1 MRWLVRWRYLSVL
14 LMLVFVPAAGAWT
27 WPVQGP
33 VLQTFSFDQAH
44 PYAAGQHRGI
54 AIGAG
59 TGAPVLAPAS
69 GVVSFAGSVPT
80 NGQTLTILTA
90 SGLAVSLTHLGSITV
105 AEHASVDEGAAV
117 GTVGPSGTPEFDVA
131 YVHLGI
137 RDASNDQGYLDPLA
151 FLPVLAPP
159 APVSAPAP
167 APIPAPAP
175 APIPAPAPAPP
186 VVESPVAQPVA
197 QPVVQ
202 PVTQPV
208 VQPLEQ
214 TAPVETPAAP
224 LPVATPAPAAAPP
237 LAAPADGEV
246 PGAQVPI
253 VQAPSAAAPVADAL
267 PPVRPIEPLFP
278 FEPVAPAAGI
288 PPARLGAAR
297 AETAARA
304 AGREAS
310 RIAARLGAASTAI
323 WSPVGLAGAT
333 GAVRSGPGVSPAF
346 APGPHGRAIGTAAH
360 GLPLV
365 GLALLALAAAVAL
378 LVAVRMISSPS
389 ARNEGARPAREDS
402 RRAGLAIR
410 EWAAPYRPR
419 GRIRRARGRLRPVS
433 PAEGQ
438 RGPHG
443 ERDGRARHAGHGL
456 RRQNW
461 RVAS

>member
-1 MRWLVRWRYLSVL
+1 
-14 LMLVFVPAAGAWT
+14 MLVFVPAAGAWT

-59 TGAPVLAPAS
+59 AGATVLAPAS
-69 GVVSFAGSVPT
+69 GIVSFAGSVPT

-90 SGLAVSLTHLGSITV
+90 SGLAVSLTHLGSIAV
-105 AEHASVDEGAAV
+105 AEHATVDEGTAV
-117 GTVGPSGTPEFDVA
+117 GTVGPSGTAEFDVP

-175 APIPAPAPAPP
+175 APVPAPAPAPP
-186 VVESPVAQPVA
+186 LVEAPVAQPVA

-202 PVTQPV
+202 PVVQPV
-208 VQPLEQ
+208 DQPAAQ
-214 TAPVETPAAP
+214 PAPVETPAAP
-224 LPVATPAPAAAPP
+224 LPVATAAPAVAPPPAAPAA
-237 LAAPADGEV
+237 GEL
-246 PGAQVPI
+246 PSTRVPI
-253 VQAPSAAAPVADAL
+253 VQAPIAAPVADSV
-267 PPVRPIEPLFP
+267 PPVRSIEPSLP
-278 FEPVAPAAGI
+278 FAPVALAVGVPQAGI
-288 PPARLGAAR
+288 SPAQLGTAR

-304 AGREAS
+304 AVQEAS
-310 RIAARLGAASTAI
+310 RVVARLGAASTAI
-323 WSPVGLAGAT
+323 WSPAGLTSASAGVA
-333 GAVRSGPGVSPAF
+333 RSTSGVSPAF
-346 APGPHGRAIGTAAH
+346 ALGPHGRALRTSAH
-360 GLPLV
+360 GLPPV
-365 GLALLALAAAVAL
+365 GLALLALAAAVAF

-389 ARNEGARPAREDS
+389 ARNEGARPGREDS
-402 RRAGLAIR
+402 RRPGLAIR

-461 RVAS
+461 RIAS